1 MVSIFGTCFF
11 YLPCR
16 FVWFPQLQ
24 WKIFINKYK
33 RERRLQ
39 RPLDKVMC
47 QSDTSVSDD
56 SQPHFVELVRL
67 RIKDDAMVKDTTVS
81 TRKDLSFFEDPGGNP
96 INET

>member
-1 MVSIFGTCFF
+1 
-11 YLPCR
+11 
-16 FVWFPQLQ
+16 
-24 WKIFINKYK
+24 
-33 RERRLQ
+33 
-39 RPLDKVMC
+39 MC